1 MLFNKSAFSC
11 FKTSSSKNI
20 YFDNNNYIKK
30 NNPKQNEII
39 VITPALSQVELKSS
53 QLNYE
58 NADYINRKPY
68 HHYDNGKILN
78 FNNN

>member
-1 MLFNKSAFSC
+1 MNKS
-11 FKTSSSKNI
+11 
-20 YFDNNNYIKK
+20 KK
-30 NNPKQNEII
+30 PKQNEII

-58 NADYINRKPY
+58 NADYMNRKPY

-78 FNNN
+78 FNNE